1 LPVTLFHNPR
11 CSTSRNALALLRERG
26 VEPEIVD
33 YLKTGWDAATLNR
46 LAAETAWAAAFGGC
60 CGQRRGA
67 PRPSS
72 PPTPCD
78 AAILKAMIA
87 DPILV
92 ERPIVETEKGAR
104 IGRPIERVLEV
115 L

>member
-1 LPVTLFHNPR
+1 LTTRLFHNPR

-46 LAAETAWAAAFGGC
+46 LAAETGVGLRGLLRSKEEGAKALLAA
-60 CGQRRGA
+60 GA
-67 PRPSS
+67 D
-72 PPTPCD
+72 D
-78 AAILKAMIA
+78 AALIKAMIA
-87 DPILV
+87 EPVLV
-92 ERPIVETEKGAR
+92 ERPILETDKGAR

-115 L
+115 V

>member
-1 LPVTLFHNPR
+1 MPVTLFHNPR

-33 YLKTGWDAATLNR
+33 YLKTGWDVATLNR
-46 LAAETAWAAAFGGC
+46 LAAETGVGLKGLLRNREEGARALLAA
-60 CGQRRGA
+60 
-67 PRPSS
+67 
-72 PPTPCD
+72 D
-78 AAILKAMIA
+78 ATDADILKAMIA

-92 ERPIVETEKGAR
+92 ERPIVETGKGAR

>member
-1 LPVTLFHNPR
+1 LTTRLFHNPR

-26 VEPEIVD
+26 VEPEVVE
-33 YLKTGWDAATLNR
+33 YLKTGWDAATLTR
-46 LAAETAWAAAFGGC
+46 LAAETGGGVRGLLRTKEEGSKALLAA
-60 CGQRRGA
+60 GA
-67 PRPSS
+67 D
-72 PPTPCD
+72 D

-87 DPILV
+87 EPILV
-92 ERPIVETEKGAR
+92 ERPIIETGKGAR